1 MLVVFV
7 LQWRLAATNLREAS
21 VQLDEPLLY
30 LLKPAPL
37 QIGSGQIFKNRLAS
51 KSQDLEPHSSPQPS
65 TTSIRQSTASANT
78 LIMAGHHNHRK
89 LNWPLIDRILLT
101 LIDSPRARPGV
112 G

>member
-1 MLVVFV
+1 
-7 LQWRLAATNLREAS
+7 

-51 KSQDLEPHSSPQPS
+51 KSRDLEPHSPQPS
-65 TTSIRQSTASANT
+65 TTSIRQFTASANT

-89 LNWPLIDRILLT
+89 LHWSLVDRILLI
-101 LIDSPRARPGV
+101 LI
-112 G
+112 